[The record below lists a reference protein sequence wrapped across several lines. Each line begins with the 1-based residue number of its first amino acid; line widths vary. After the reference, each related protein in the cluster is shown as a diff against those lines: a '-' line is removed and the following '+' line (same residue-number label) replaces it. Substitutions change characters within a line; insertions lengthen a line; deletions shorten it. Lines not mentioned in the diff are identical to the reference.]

1 MCKEQLIT
9 GIKVTQQMSKARNIL
24 NSQVIPREELFQ
36 IRKKNGNLSQELN
49 SALKKNAN
57 PKHYRGL

>member
-1 MCKEQLIT
+1 MCKEKLIT

-36 IRKKNGNLSQELN
+36 IRKKEGKLSKELN
-49 SALKKNAN
+49 NALNPNA
-57 PKHYRGL
+57 